1 MHVPLEESVRE
12 CQLWNFNNHEYN
24 WVTQELNLILATIS
38 FSSKIC
44 GSPSYC
50 WVNSVANVKSHN
62 THERKTTKNEKSA
75 QILSHLDTLKLWAKI
90 PYLFQMFVKTS
101 VRFSVEIPTL
111 KSVKICKIDRG
122 DKAGSG
128 PPVLGPGS
136 HQAMGWPWGLGGCKY
151 L

>member
-1 MHVPLEESVRE
+1 MYVPSEESVRE
-12 CQLWNFNNHEYN
+12 CQPWNFNNHEYN

-38 FSSKIC
+38 FSSKIF
-44 GSPSYC
+44 GSPSNC

-62 THERKTTKNEKSA
+62 THERKTPKNEKSA
-75 QILSHLDTLKLWAKI
+75 QILSHLLFQLWAKI

-122 DKAGSG
+122 DKARSG

-136 HQAMGWPWGLGGCKY
+136 HAMGWPRGLGGCKY